1 MPTIQVLQDV
11 QEEEG
16 QKESGMSEGGRN
28 VLVYNMNIETSMYV
42 NGKCG
47 STSSK
52 KEKAKRINV

>member
-1 MPTIQVLQDV
+1 MFRPGWE
-11 QEEEG
+11 EEEG
-16 QKESGMSEGGRN
+16 QKESNEGGMSEGGRN